1 MKFTKDTTIGEL
13 MANAPEK
20 AYVLMEAGMQ
30 CIGCFVAET
39 EPLEMACAEFGV
51 DINDLLEELNKEE
64 PDKKEEKKCEK
75 KD

>member
-51 DINDLLEELNKEE
+51 DINDLLEELNKDESE
-64 PDKKEEKKCEK
+64 DNKEEKKEE
-75 KD
+75 

>member
-1 MKFTKDTTIGEL
+1 MKFNKDTTIGEL

-51 DINDLLEELNKEE
+51 DINDLLEELNKDESE
-64 PDKKEEKKCEK
+64 DNKEEKKEE
-75 KD
+75 